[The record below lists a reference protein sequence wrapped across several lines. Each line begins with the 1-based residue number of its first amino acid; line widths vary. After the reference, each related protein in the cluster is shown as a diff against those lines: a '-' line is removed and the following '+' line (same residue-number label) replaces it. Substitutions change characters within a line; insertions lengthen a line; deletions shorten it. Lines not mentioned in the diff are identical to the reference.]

1 MNQDRDLP
9 LGNIGD
15 VPLDD
20 DRPGRPGKQPG
31 QGAGAGAGQG
41 AEAAGKPARRT
52 GGGGGQGG
60 GEPPRRSR
68 RAAAPRPASGGGGSG
83 LWIAATV
90 VLLLITLGMGAFMYQ
105 ELSAV
110 RAQMDTRISES
121 SEQLGSLA
129 SQLSATDESLSQS
142 SGKVEERLALHMSE
156 IRKLW
161 DVTNVRNRRWIEEN
175 QKALKALQDKQSAQ
189 ERTVASLRTDLAEAK
204 KAAETA
210 QEQAASARREV
221 QQANVTRNQM
231 QTQIDLSQE
240 TIKQLESRAAAQQR
254 ALNEVREALNAGGE
268 QNLPA
273 RLSDIESAIN
283 AFDAYRREV
292 NNRLDGLE
300 RR

>member
-9 LGNIGD
+9 LGNISD

-20 DRPGRPGKQPG
+20 DRRARPGKQAA
-31 QGAGAGAGQG
+31 QGGD
-41 AEAAGKPARRT
+41 AATGGPARKS
-52 GGGGGQGG
+52 GGGGGTGGGQGG
-60 GEPPRRSR
+60 GEPPRRPR
-68 RAAAPRPASGGGGSG
+68 RATAPRPASGGGGGGSG
-83 LWIAATV
+83 IWIAATV

-110 RAQMDTRISES
+110 RAQMDARISES

-142 SGKVEERLALHMSE
+142 SGQVGERLDLHMSE

-175 QKALKALQDKQSAQ
+175 QKALKALQDKQTAQ
-189 ERTVASLRTDLAEAK
+189 ERVVASLRSDLAEAK

-210 QEQAASARREV
+210 QEQAAKAARDV

-240 TIKQLESRAAAQQR
+240 TLKQLESRATAQQR
-254 ALNEVREALNAGGE
+254 ALNEVREALNAGGD

-273 RLSDIESAIN
+273 RLSEIESAIN